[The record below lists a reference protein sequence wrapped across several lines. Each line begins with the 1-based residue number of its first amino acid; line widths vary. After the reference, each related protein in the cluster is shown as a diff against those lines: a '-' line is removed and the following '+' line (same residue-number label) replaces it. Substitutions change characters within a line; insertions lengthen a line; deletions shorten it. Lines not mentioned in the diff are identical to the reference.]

1 MGGPSPEK
9 GLGNRRQLQVDT
21 TPNRQKTILH
31 QMLADS
37 SFAVNRTAVVSLWN
51 RTRLCLPSRDE
62 RQRRAVVGFPR
73 WLVQVQFTLSL
84 LLSLTPLGLRGIRA
98 AATRRR

>member
-37 SFAVNRTAVVSLWN
+37 SFAVNRTVV
-51 RTRLCLPSRDE
+51 
-62 RQRRAVVGFPR
+62 
-73 WLVQVQFTLSL
+73 
-84 LLSLTPLGLRGIRA
+84 I
-98 AATRRR
+98 

>member
-37 SFAVNRTAVVSLWN
+37 SFAVNRTVVKPDNKFVDPNTDSQILFKAGA
-51 RTRLCLPSRDE
+51 
-62 RQRRAVVGFPR
+62 RRAQAPLYADPR
-73 WLVQVQFTLSL
+73 VSM
-84 LLSLTPLGLRGIRA
+84 A
-98 AATRRR
+98 APRCCERHRFCRI